1 MNKKGLLVIMLIS
14 MFTIV
19 QSFAQEQQ
27 DANKPKRENMFA
39 KLDTNADGKLSKAE
53 AYKAEKGKLNENFAA
68 IDVNKDGFIDK
79 PELKA
84 YKNAKRAER
93 TTKKSK

>member
-14 MFTIV
+14 TFTTV

-27 DANKPKRENMFA
+27 DGYKPKRENTFA
-39 KLDTNADGKLSKAE
+39 KLDTDADGKLSKAE
-53 AYKAEKGKLNENFAA
+53 ADKSEKGKLKENFTA
-68 IDVNKDGFIDK
+68 IDANKDGFIDK

-84 YKNAKRAER
+84 YRDVKCAEKA
-93 TTKKSK
+93 TKKSK

>member
-14 MFTIV
+14 MFTTA

-27 DANKPKRENMFA
+27 DGNKPKRENIFA
-39 KLDTNADGKLSKAE
+39 KLDTDADGKLSKAE
-53 AYKAEKGKLNENFAA
+53 ADKAEKGKLTENFTA
-68 IDVNKDGFIDK
+68 IDANKDGFIDK

-84 YKNAKRAER
+84 YRDAKRAER
-93 TTKKSK
+93 AAKKSK